1 MDDSP
6 GPQPLLPH
14 RRELARSA
22 SKQEILDCS
31 LVLSSQGIKHWMEFD
46 GGEWSLA
53 VDELE
58 ADLAAGLIETWRAEN
73 VGFQDAPPEKADL
86 DLLVSPLLFL
96 AVPVAAYFLVQS
108 GTWAGWL
115 HNRGNADAARI
126 LSGEWWRCFTAA
138 TLHADDGHFLSN
150 LVSGYFI
157 INLLNHRLGIGSLML
172 LATLGA
178 GLDNFLVAVFSDPGH
193 RSLGYSSVVFC
204 ALGLLAG
211 AETLGLARRRREHLD
226 RFRGQGARDDADGAF
241 WNVRLRRLSP
251 LISALFVAVLV
262 GLGENVDVKAHFYGF
277 GIGAV
282 LGLAT
287 WFHPAAWKRPAFQ
300 AIFAVSSY
308 GIFAAAWYLATRS

>member
-1 MDDSP
+1 MEDFT
-6 GPQPLLPH
+6 GPHPLLPS
-14 RRELARSA
+14 RRELARSGN
-22 SKQEILDCS
+22 KQEILDCS

-53 VDELE
+53 VDERE
-58 ADLAAGLIETWRAEN
+58 GPLASGLIDTWRTEN
-73 VGFQDAPPEKADL
+73 VGFQDAPLEKADL

-96 AVPVAAYFLVQS
+96 AVPVAAYFLVES
-108 GTWAGWL
+108 GSWVAYL
-115 HNRGNADAARI
+115 HNRGIADSGRI
-126 LSGEWWRCFTAA
+126 LAGEWWRCFTAA

-157 INLLNHRLGIGSLML
+157 LNLLNHRLGIGTLML

-178 GLDNFLVAVFSDPGH
+178 GIDNFLVALVSGPEH

-204 ALGLLAG
+204 ALGLLAA
-211 AETLGLARRRREHLD
+211 AETLGLARRRLEHRD
-226 RFRGQGARDDADGAF
+226 RFRAQGARDDADGAF

-277 GIGAV
+277 GIGAA

-287 WFHPAAWKRPAFQ
+287 WFQPATWKRPAMQ
-300 AIFAVSSY
+300 AIFTLTSY
-308 GIFAAAWYLATRS
+308 GIFAFAWFLATRY